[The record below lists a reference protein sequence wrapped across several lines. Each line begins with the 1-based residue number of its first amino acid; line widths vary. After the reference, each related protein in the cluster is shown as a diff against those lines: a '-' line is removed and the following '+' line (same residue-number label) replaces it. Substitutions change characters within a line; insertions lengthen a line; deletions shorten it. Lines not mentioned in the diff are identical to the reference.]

1 MYLCINNL
9 NMAKTKKY
17 RVSLK
22 VDPMVFRYI
31 DSNFT
36 QLDGAYNTIGSICH
50 NFVTAMLSHSEVKL
64 PSRVSRKY
72 ENFVPITLLITEF
85 DFYHY
90 GYICNELQ
98 QVKFSMAVRSLVID
112 DLCRK
117 AALAK
122 VLYDMPITRFI
133 FHYLMDL
140 GFEDGEVN
148 EESIRSIYNR
158 KYKEYEKRIQEFY
171 SDLVT
176 DYGTLDTQFEKKIF
190 GQFATTPI

>member
-1 MYLCINNL
+1 MYQYFA
-9 NMAKTKKY
+9 MGKVKKY

-22 VDPMVFRYI
+22 VDPMVKRYI
-31 DSNFT
+31 DSNFP
-36 QLDGAYNTIGSICH
+36 QWKGAYDLTGSVMY
-50 NFVTAMLSHSEVKL
+50 NFVTAMLSHSTMKV
-64 PSRVSRKY
+64 PSRVSVKY
-72 ENFVPITLLITEF
+72 QYYLPITLLVSEY
-85 DFYHY
+85 DFYHF
-90 GYICNELQ
+90 GFECSELQ
-98 QVKFSMAVRSLVID
+98 QVKFSNSVRSMILD